1 MRSTP
6 KVLITVPLRAL
17 LEQFAPDF
25 PGFCKVGT
33 GYNKKIDFNAKGF
46 IAVTDSVYLLKNLEF
61 DAIFVDEAHHPLP
74 TGMPKCK
81 DLYQL
86 SATHKDEPDF
96 RYSMGQAIE
105 DGIVSDYDI
114 TVPVI
119 SQHHAYVCLADLL
132 LKQAG
137 RFRRVLAYCNTVAQ
151 AKGFQMV
158 LEELGLAAWHI
169 NAKTRPTIRQ
179 AIIAE
184 FAGKLQK
191 PVHVLVTVE
200 VLGEGINIPNAD
212 TCMFVEPR
220 QSYTS
225 IVQAIGR
232 VLRPNSAKT
241 IAHIVPPGVVVPNV
255 KSAEGS
261 SEQGRAGH
269 DAASEQAHVFLSSVP
284 AHRSGMKSLGG
295 YASSTSSPHENG
307 AQTTN
312 TFKSTADIFDSLSLQ
327 LVEQEAASGPW
338 PSQSRHDNRK
348 VPEKSFWRGSVR
360 DPRQRAVSS
369 LRPRV
374 SSGGEA
380 KLPVDSLRLN
390 SRGKPATVRCAASG
404 QAQLPDSLSQ
414 AGAGSSNTI
423 SRRGVSTSQNSDTV
437 LGPET
442 EAARPA
448 GSRSRYL
455 EADPLDGI
463 RRNGRTKPTSPEV
476 REQPHLAS
484 KERGCS
490 DEEARHSDG
499 FANRSPSPTGNTKQD
514 LQTPPSLASEAQP
527 HRMMRVALR
536 REKQT
541 QLTFGSSDGVEAFD
555 KKYENQLERFLGALV
570 QADHRWI
577 GAAGHRIQI
586 VDCSLSL
593 QGELGVEGFMKE
605 VYGRLDAVLSQ
616 RDAWE
621 TRFRELEAFAEKNG
635 KLPRWWGA
643 GCDRAETVLGNW
655 LNNQRRRVTSQQMP
669 AHRLQ
674 RLLNAISDLVRRRA
688 EGWMA
693 GGLVGR
699 FKQNC
704 RELKE
709 YIEMNGKLPTATRTK
724 GDSSSN
730 RLARWLADLRDKRLY
745 DKPERRKMLEEVD
758 PLVKERLQEWDDR
771 ELKIDLARWEK
782 QLEKVLHI
790 TEVHGRLPERTLEN
804 AEYEWLRVQLRRF
817 DALPPELAKRLRGS
831 HPLIAAKTAR
841 TSGGRNK
848 KGRCHSQ
855 GGPVQRKVHQ
865 ISSASSIR
873 ISVKFVLCEMCE
885 VIWALGS
892 KEGPGVDVCERRCV
906 QSQRGAFLCCG
917 VLGSDN
923 LASGCFFFSF
933 GYPRGQG
940 QKRCNT
946 IRLPTE
952 GRPSKWNSF

>member
-1 MRSTP
+1 MFHFRLGSVGFVLLRLCSAS

-33 GYNKKIDFNAKGF
+33 GYNKQIDLDTKGF

-81 DLYQL
+81 ELYQL

-105 DGIVSDYDI
+105 DGILSDYDI

-119 SQHHAYVCLADLL
+119 SKHHAYVCLADLL
-132 LKQAG
+132 LKQAA

-169 NAKTRPTIRQ
+169 NGKTRPTIRQ

-312 TFKSTADIFDSLSLQ
+312 TFKSTADIFDSLSRQ

-338 PSQSRHDNRK
+338 PSQSRHGNRK

-380 KLPVDSLRLN
+380 TRQEKQGELPVDSLRLN
-390 SRGKPATVRCAASG
+390 SRGKPATVRRAASG
-404 QAQLPDSLSQ
+404 QAQLPDSFSQ
-414 AGAGSSNTI
+414 AGAGSSNII
-423 SRRGVSTSQNSDTV
+423 SRRGVSTSQNADTP
-437 LGPET
+437 LGPHT
-442 EAARPA
+442 
-448 GSRSRYL
+448 
-455 EADPLDGI
+455 
-463 RRNGRTKPTSPEV
+463 
-476 REQPHLAS
+476 
-484 KERGCS
+484 

-499 FANRSPSPTGNTKQD
+499 FANRSPSPTGKIKQD
-514 LQTPPSLASEAQP
+514 TQQTLPSLATEAHP
-527 HRMMRVALR
+527 HRMTRVALGR
-536 REKQT
+536 KQQT
-541 QLTFGSSDGVEAFD
+541 RLTFGSSDGVSAFD

-570 QADHRWI
+570 QADYRLI
-577 GAAGHRIQI
+577 GADDGHRIQI
-586 VDCSLSL
+586 VDCSLGL
-593 QGELGVEGFMKE
+593 EGELGVGEFIE
-605 VYGRLDAVLSQ
+605 YVNGRLDAVLSQ
-616 RDAWE
+616 RDPWE
-621 TRFRELEAFAEKNG
+621 TRLREVEAFAEENG
-635 KLPRWWGA
+635 RLPRQRGA
-643 GCDRAETVLGNW
+643 VCNRAETVLGNW
-655 LNNQRRRVTSQQMP
+655 LNKQGRRVTSQKMP
-669 AHRLQ
+669 AHQLQ
-674 RLLNAISDLVRRRA
+674 RLLNSTSPLICRRV
-688 EGWMA
+688 EGWVTGDA
-693 GGLVGR
+693 DDR
-699 FKQNC
+699 FRQNC

-709 YIEMNGKLPTATRTK
+709 YIDMNGKLPPTTRTK
-724 GDSSSN
+724 RKSSSY
-730 RLARWLADLRDKRLY
+730 RLAKWLQNVRTTGARVIPK
-745 DKPERRKMLEEVD
+745 RRKMLEEVH
-758 PLVKERLQEWDDR
+758 PLVKELLQNWDDSP
-771 ELKIDLARWEK
+771 LKINRVKWEK

-790 TEVHGRLPERTLEN
+790 VNKNGQLPKPPSET
-804 AEYEWLRVQLRRF
+804 AEYDWLRVQLLRL
-817 DALPPELAKRLRGS
+817 DVLPPELAKRLRGS
-831 HPLIAAKTAR
+831 HPLIAAEAAR

-855 GGPVQRKVHQ
+855 GSWLPVQRIDTV
-865 ISSASSIR
+865 SSI
-873 ISVKFVLCEMCE
+873 IKHPDIGE
-885 VIWALGS
+885 V
-892 KEGPGVDVCERRCV
+892 
-906 QSQRGAFLCCG
+906 
-917 VLGSDN
+917 
-923 LASGCFFFSF
+923 CFD
-933 GYPRGQG
+933 
-940 QKRCNT
+940 
-946 IRLPTE
+946 
-952 GRPSKWNSF
+952 